1 MSADGAAIE
10 RAKLAQPMS
19 GPSNCRICSG
29 PLRLL
34 YPGTDSGARAEAF
47 SPSCHTPG
55 AHGDLFRCDD
65 CGTVQQPSLPAGA
78 DLHELYR
85 DMSDAAYLDE
95 AAGRRATANRLL
107 DLVGRY
113 RAGGRLLDVGCGHGL
128 LVDEAAKRGW
138 DAIGI
143 ELSADAAAYARDR
156 LGLDVR
162 ESTLDGLQA
171 DPGSFDA
178 IVMAD
183 VIEHLD
189 DPQAAIDRCHELL
202 APDGVLLVVTPD
214 PASPTAR
221 IAGPRWWGYLPAH
234 TYLLPRH
241 TLRELLSAR
250 GLVISEDVPLTRS
263 FSARYWFS
271 GLAER
276 GGPVGRIAAA
286 VGRAV
291 PRKATLSLPLGDERV
306 VLAHKVRVQKP
317 ADPLVRDRGGD
328 RRVHVVLPAYRAAD
342 TVALVAHEMP
352 VPAAD
357 RALLVDDQS
366 PDHTVQAALREG
378 FDVLRHPRN
387 RGYGANQQTCYVR
400 AALDGA
406 DVVVMVHAD
415 NQYDPALV
423 AKMVRPI
430 LDGAADVVIGSRLL
444 EDETIAGGMPRWKW
458 VGNRFLTGIENRAFR
473 RRFSEYHT
481 GYRAFSTDF
490 LRSVAFLRNDDGF
503 VFDQQIFAQ
512 IVAHD
517 ARVVEL
523 AIPTRYFLE
532 ASSVSFRTS
541 VWYGLRTLAV
551 LARFRL
557 DESGRWRW
565 PLLHRPAARLDA
577 LEPEPAERT
586 SAR

>member
-1 MSADGAAIE
+1 MA

-19 GPSNCRICSG
+19 GPSTCRICSG
-29 PLRLL
+29 PLELL
-34 YPGTDSGARAEAF
+34 YPGTDAGANADAF

-55 AHGDLFRCDD
+55 AHGDLYRCDD
-65 CGTVQQPSLPAGA
+65 CGTVQQPSLPAGS

-95 AAGRRATANRLL
+95 AAGRRETAGRLL
-107 DLVGRY
+107 DMVGRY

-128 LVDEAAKRGW
+128 LVDEARKRGW
-138 DAIGI
+138 DAVGI
-143 ELSADAAAYARDR
+143 ELSADAAAYGRDR

-162 ESTLDGLQA
+162 EQTLDGLTES
-171 DPGSFDA
+171 GSFHA

-189 DPQAAIDRCHELL
+189 DPGAAIDRCHELL

-214 PASPTAR
+214 PASMTAR

-250 GLVISEDVPLTRS
+250 GLVISEDVALVRS
-263 FSARYWFS
+263 FSARSWFS

-276 GGPVGRIAAA
+276 GGT
-286 VGRAV
+286 VGRAASAV
-291 PRKATLSLPLGDERV
+291 SRAIPKKATLSLPLGDERV
-306 VLAHKVRVQKP
+306 VLAHKTAVQRP
-317 ADPLVRDRGGD
+317 DEPLVKERGHD
-328 RRVHVVLPAYRAAD
+328 AKVHVVLPAYRAAE
-342 TVALVAHEMP
+342 TIPLVAHEMP

-357 RALLVDDQS
+357 RALLVDDAS
-366 PDHTVQAALREG
+366 PDDTVQAALREG
-378 FDVLRHPRN
+378 FDVLRHPKN

-430 LDGAADVVIGSRLL
+430 LDGDADVVIGSRML
-444 EDETIAGGMPRWKW
+444 EDESIAGGMPRWKW

-473 RRFSEYHT
+473 RRYSEYHT

-490 LRSVAFLRNDDGF
+490 LRRVAFLRNNDGF

-551 LARFRL
+551 LTRFRL

-565 PLLHRPAARLDA
+565 PLLRPPAARLDA
-577 LEPEPAERT
+577 PEPQPAER

>member
-1 MSADGAAIE
+1 
-10 RAKLAQPMS
+10 MS
-19 GPSNCRICSG
+19 GPSTCRICSG
-29 PLRLL
+29 SLELL
-34 YPGTDSGARAEAF
+34 YPGTDSGARADAF

-55 AHGDLFRCDD
+55 AHGDLYRCDD
-65 CGTVQQPSLPAGA
+65 CGTVQQPSLPVGP

-85 DMSDAAYLDE
+85 DMSDAAYLEE

-107 DLVGRY
+107 DMVGRY

-128 LVDEAAKRGW
+128 LTDEAQKRGW
-138 DAIGI
+138 EAIGI
-143 ELSADAAAYARDR
+143 ELSASAAAYARDN

-162 ESTLDGLQA
+162 QQTLDEV
-171 DPGSFDA
+171 DPGDGFDA

-189 DPQAAIDRCHELL
+189 DPGAAIDRCHDLL

-214 PASPTAR
+214 PSSLTAR
-221 IAGPRWWGYLPAH
+221 IAGARWWGYLPAH

-250 GLVISEDVPLTRS
+250 GLVISEDVAFVRS
-263 FSARYWFS
+263 FSARYWVS

-276 GGPVGRIAAA
+276 GGTIGKAATA
-286 VGRAV
+286 LTTAI
-291 PRKATLSLPLGDERV
+291 PRKAQLSLPLGDERV
-306 VLAHKVRVQKP
+306 ILAHKVTTQKP
-317 ADPLVRDRGGD
+317 ADPLVKDRGHDGK
-328 RRVHVVLPAYRAAD
+328 VHVVLPAYRAAE
-342 TVALVAHEMP
+342 TVARVAHEMP

-357 RALLVDDQS
+357 RALLVDDAS
-366 PDHTVQAALREG
+366 PDDTVQAALREG
-378 FDVLRHPRN
+378 FDVLRHPKN
-387 RGYGANQQTCYVR
+387 RGYGANQKTCYVR

-430 LDGAADVVIGSRLL
+430 LDGEADVVIGSRML
-444 EDETIAGGMPRWKW
+444 EDESIAGGMPRWKW
-458 VGNRFLTGIENRAFR
+458 IGNRFLTEIENRAFR
-473 RRFSEYHT
+473 RRYSEYHT

-490 LRSVAFLRNDDGF
+490 LRRAAFLRNNDGF

-551 LARFRL
+551 LTRFRL
-557 DESGRWRW
+557 DQTGRWRW
-565 PLLHRPAARLDA
+565 ALLRRPAARLEARD
-577 LEPEPAERT
+577 PQAER

>member
-1 MSADGAAIE
+1 
-10 RAKLAQPMS
+10 MS
-19 GPSNCRICSG
+19 GPSTCRICSG
-29 PLRLL
+29 PLELL
-34 YPGTDSGARAEAF
+34 YAGTDSGARADAF

-55 AHGDLFRCDD
+55 AHGDLYRCDD
-65 CGTVQQPSLPAGA
+65 CGTVQQPSLPAGP

-95 AAGRRATANRLL
+95 AQGRRDTANRLL
-107 DLVGRY
+107 DMVGRY
-113 RAGGRLLDVGCGHGL
+113 RAGGKLLDVGCGHGL
-128 LVDEAAKRGW
+128 LVDEARKRGW
-138 DAIGI
+138 DAIGL
-143 ELSADAAAYARDR
+143 ELSSDAAAYARDR

-162 ESTLDGLQA
+162 EQTLESLRA
-171 DPGSFDA
+171 DEGGFDA

-189 DPQAAIDRCHELL
+189 DPGAAIDRCHELL

-214 PASPTAR
+214 PSSITAR

-250 GLVISEDVPLTRS
+250 GLVISEDVAFVRS
-263 FSARYWFS
+263 FSARYWVS
-271 GLAER
+271 GFAER
-276 GGPVGRIAAA
+276 GGSIGSIASALTK
-286 VGRAV
+286 AV
-291 PRKATLSLPLGDERV
+291 PRKAKLSLPLGDERV
-306 VLAHKVRVQKP
+306 ILAHKVVTQKP
-317 ADPLVRDRGGD
+317 ADPLVRDRAHD
-328 RRVHVVLPAYRAAD
+328 SKVHVVLPAYRAAE

-357 RALLVDDQS
+357 RALLVDDAS
-366 PDHTVQAALREG
+366 PDDTVQAALREG
-378 FDVLRHPRN
+378 FDVLRHPKN
-387 RGYGANQQTCYVR
+387 RGYGANQKTCYVR

-430 LDGAADVVIGSRLL
+430 LDGDADVVIGSRML
-444 EDETIAGGMPRWKW
+444 EDESIAGGMPRWKW
-458 VGNRFLTGIENRAFR
+458 VGNRFLTEIENRAFR
-473 RRFSEYHT
+473 RRYSEYHT

-490 LRSVAFLRNDDGF
+490 LRRAAFLRNNDGF

-551 LARFRL
+551 LTRFRL
-557 DESGRWRW
+557 DEAGHWRW
-565 PLLHRPAARLDA
+565 PLLRRPAARI
-577 LEPEPAERT
+577 EPIESQPAERST
-586 SAR
+586 R